1 MQVSAKWCRNFA
13 MHGTWNSE
21 RWNIQFDLLV
31 RNMNQSIYKCGNN
44 SDAVCV
50 FCCHHIFYFGLFEDL
65 SSERD
70 HDLSWC
76 CSLKGD

>member
-1 MQVSAKWCRNFA
+1 MENVNAIEMQVSAKWCRNFA

-50 FCCHHIFYFGLFEDL
+50 FCCQALQKI
-65 SSERD
+65 
-70 HDLSWC
+70 
-76 CSLKGD
+76 